1 VLLFP
6 YGNKLFD
13 APAIAVLLFPLGSK
27 TMAGTTD
34 LITAL
39 ALAKSRAGVSA
50 QRPPDGLPAS
60 TTVSSAEQLGRMVAQ
75 RRKALKLNQQNFADL
90 AGVGRRFVSDLEG
103 GKPTVEFAKTLQV
116 LQALGIDLVATSRS

>member
-1 VLLFP
+1 
-6 YGNKLFD
+6 
-13 APAIAVLLFPLGSK
+13 
-27 TMAGTTD
+27 MAGTTD